1 MGGFKDLSFVER
13 RNAAADAK
21 RAALGKF
28 REHAAAPVTSERQKA
43 RTAAAADRAEANR
56 LREIEKAEG
65 KARDAQLAIEAER
78 DAAVQVERALTE
90 KANREAALQTERKTA
105 RDARYAAR
113 KARSKAG
120 RHRQKIL
127 SFRAD
132 LLKSDLAEGA
142 TANIAQVQME

>member
-1 MGGFKDLSFVER
+1 L
-13 RNAAADAK
+13 
-21 RAALGKF
+21 
-28 REHAAAPVTSERQKA
+28 HAAAALP
-43 RTAAAADRAEANR
+43 ADRCHLNDTAVRINR
-56 LREIEKAEG
+56 HH
-65 KARDAQLAIEAER
+65 RDDTAIGEER

-105 RDARYAAR
+105 RDARCAAR

-142 TANIAQVQME
+142 TANIAQRQME